1 MKTLAMELGPFGVR
15 VNAICPGAVEGARM
29 ERVMTSEAKTSGQTR
44 DEIYKGYAKGTSMQK
59 WVEGLDIAEMA
70 VFLASKEARFVSGQT
85 IAVDGD
91 TFNPNPQL

>member
-1 MKTLAMELGPFGVR
+1 
-15 VNAICPGAVEGARM
+15 
-29 ERVMTSEAKTSGQTR
+29 
-44 DEIYKGYAKGTSMQK
+44 MQK